1 MVQRGQVAEQL
12 GVAIGN
18 LLHGRSFARCEP
30 AERLSFRVDDSQLRV
45 GDRIA
50 VRVLRRRAERLVDE
64 RLERFGES
72 VLEAVCLG
80 MNGVEPELERLG
92 QVELEQ
98 TVVAEQLERDPL
110 AGSGQA
116 NAAIE
121 LVVDEPIA
129 PRASSPSPSPTGER
143 RPSAARASRS

>member
-1 MVQRGQVAEQL
+1 MG
-12 GVAIGN
+12 I
-18 LLHGRSFARCEP
+18 
-30 AERLSFRVDDSQLRV
+30 V
-45 GDRIA
+45 G
-50 VRVLRRRAERLVDE
+50 RRAERLVDE

-80 MNGVEPELERLG
+80 VNGVEPELECLG

-98 TVVAEQLERDPL
+98 PVMTEQLEGDPL

-121 LVVDEPIA
+121 LVVDEPVA
-129 PRASSPSPSPTGER
+129 RRASSSSP
-143 RPSAARASRS
+143 